1 MMSLSSSPGSRP
13 AFSTVFLRG
22 LLGLALVATVACS
35 KKVKED
41 ASATDAA
48 AGEVSAGISQEAMS
62 FNAAGSDSGSI
73 AGLNTIYFEYD
84 SAALD
89 TKARETLKSNADW
102 LKKNSKV
109 TLQIEGHCDSRGSVE
124 YNLALGERR
133 AKAVKDY
140 LVSLGAN
147 SRSLTLI
154 SYGKEK
160 PLELGD
166 SEAVHARNRRAN
178 FVPMAN

>member
-1 MMSLSSSPGSRP
+1 MSKSLLMS
-13 AFSTVFLRG
+13 F
-22 LLGLALVATVACS
+22 LGLALVATVSCS

-41 ASATDAA
+41 SSAEAAGPGGLVKETDA
-48 AGEVSAGISQEAMS
+48 GDVFKSG
-62 FNAAGSDSGSI
+62 GSDAGI
-73 AGLNTIYFEYD
+73 AGLSTVNFAYD
-84 SAALD
+84 SATLD
-89 TKARETLKSNADW
+89 STARNLLKQNADW
-102 LKKNSKV
+102 IKGKQAIS
-109 TLQIEGHCDSRGSVE
+109 LQIEGHCDSRGSVE

-140 LVSLGAN
+140 LTSLGVQEQKL
-147 SRSLTLI
+147 SII

-178 FVPMAN
+178 FVPLAN